1 MGGRIVNPGDWSTD
15 KGFAQVTTGAELIKD
30 LGEDNPDNN
39 IVFAEPGNYT
49 VTIDG
54 DAITIVKN

>member
-1 MGGRIVNPGDWSTD
+1 MLFLQNTSKNDTM
-15 KGFAQVTTGAELIKD
+15 
-30 LGEDNPDNN
+30 DNPDNN

-49 VTIDG
+49 LTIDG